1 MNFKCLDIVDPVRC
15 REWNE
20 FLLSSDDYSI
30 FHTANWARI
39 LNESYGFIPRY
50 FSSSEGGKLSALV
63 PVMEV
68 RSFLTGCRGVSLP
81 FSDFCEPILP
91 PGASVGALTRYLAG
105 YGRSAGWEYIELR
118 GDRGQSDSTPSYR
131 HYYTHTIDLSCG
143 EEQLYGN
150 LRDSTRR
157 NIAKAMKERVS
168 VKSGTSREFVDSFYR
183 LNCLTRKQHGVPP
196 QPHVFFEKLHE
207 HIVSRGMG
215 TVFLA
220 ELNGTCI
227 AGVVLLYYGAK
238 ALYKFGASD
247 REYQHLRANNLVM
260 WWAILNCC
268 RNGYRQFSFGR
279 TEPENDGLRQFKNG
293 WGVDERTI
301 KYYRYNIR
309 DDRYMADDGSGS
321 RNYASLISKLPLS
334 LLKLTGKCLYRHMG

>member
-1 MNFKCLDIVDPVRC
+1 VNVPGLDIVDPVSC
-15 REWNE
+15 REWNDL
-20 FLLSSDDYSI
+20 LLSTDDYSI

-50 FSSSEGGKLSALV
+50 FSSFEGGCLSALV

-91 PGASVGALTRYLAG
+91 HGVNVGALIKNLAG
-105 YGRSAGWEYIELR
+105 YGRSAGWEFIELR
-118 GDRGQSDSTPSYR
+118 GDRGQPDTTPSFR
-131 HYYTHTIDLSCG
+131 HYFTHTIDLSCG
-143 EEQLYGN
+143 EERLYGN

-157 NIAKAMKERVS
+157 NITKAMKERVS

-183 LNCLTRKQHGVPP
+183 LNCLTRKQHGIPP
-196 QPHVFFEKLHE
+196 QPYVFFEKLHD
-207 HIVSRGMG
+207 HIMSRGMG

-220 ELNGTCI
+220 EHNGSCI
-227 AGVVLLYYGAK
+227 AGVVLLHYGAK
-238 ALYKFGASD
+238 VLYKFGASD

-260 WWAILNCC
+260 WWAILNSC
-268 RNGYRQFSFGR
+268 RKGFRQFSFGR

-293 WGVDERTI
+293 WGAEERI
-301 KYYRYNIR
+301 IRYYRYHIR
-309 DDRYMADDGSGS
+309 DDRYLAADDSGS
-321 RNYASLISKLPLS
+321 RNYASLVSKLPLP
-334 LLKLTGKCLYRHMG
+334 LLKLTGKFLYRHMG